1 MKKIFSIFGP
11 TGIGKSTLAI
21 ELAKKINGEI
31 IGVDSRQIYN
41 GIPIGTAQ
49 PDSSQLNEVP
59 HHLVGFRELNEKI
72 SAGEY
77 VELIDNKIDKII
89 QKNKSPILCGGTGLY
104 FKSLKDGIFEGSHTN
119 EDIRSR
125 LEKEYEIDKEK
136 LFRSLQKIDPDY
148 SNKVHINNRKRLI
161 RALEVFETTG
171 KPMSENFDA
180 PSKNSRYA
188 NNFYF
193 VYLKMHNDLLHPRI
207 LKRIQYMIDNGM
219 IDEVEE
225 IIRRKINI
233 SHIDYIGFKEI
244 SSFLN
249 KEISINEAI
258 ENIFVRTRQ
267 YAKRQK
273 KWFNVNAYDISFDLH
288 EISKNDIVDKLIQIN
303 YCLLYTSPSPRD

>member
-11 TGIGKSTLAI
+11 TGIGKSSLAI
-21 ELAKKINGEI
+21 ELAKKIDGEI

-59 HHLVGFRELNEKI
+59 HHLIGFKNLNEKI

-148 SNKVHINNRKRLI
+148 SNKVHINNKKRLI

-171 KPMSENFDA
+171 KPMSENFDSS
-180 PSKNSRYA
+180 SKNSRYA
-188 NNFYF
+188 NDFYF
-193 VYLKMHNDLLHPRI
+193 VYLKMHNDFLHPRI
-207 LKRIQYMIDNGM
+207 LKRIKCMINDGM

-225 IIRRKINI
+225 IIKRKINI

-303 YCLLYTSPSPRD
+303 

>member
-11 TGIGKSTLAI
+11 TGIGKSSLAI
-21 ELAKKINGEI
+21 ELAKKIDGEI

-59 HHLVGFRELNEKI
+59 HHLIGFRKLNEKI

-148 SNKVHINNRKRLI
+148 SNKVHINNKKRLI

-171 KPMSENFDA
+171 KPMSENFDSS
-180 PSKNSRYA
+180 SKNSRYA
-188 NNFYF
+188 NDFYF

-207 LKRIQYMIDNGM
+207 LKRIQYMIDDGM

-303 YCLLYTSPSPRD
+303 

>member
-1 MKKIFSIFGP
+1 LKKIFSIFGP
-11 TGIGKSTLAI
+11 TGIGKSSLAI
-21 ELAKKINGEI
+21 ELAKKIDGEI

-49 PDSSQLNEVP
+49 PDCSQLNEVP
-59 HHLVGFRELNEKI
+59 HHLIGFKKLNEKI

-77 VELIDNKIDKII
+77 IELIDNKIDKII
-89 QKNKSPILCGGTGLY
+89 QKNKFPILCGGTGLY
-104 FKSLKDGIFEGSHTN
+104 FKSLKDGIFEGSHTDD
-119 EDIRSR
+119 DIRSR
-125 LEKEYEIDKEK
+125 LEQEYKIDKEK
-136 LFRSLQKIDPDY
+136 LFKSLQKIDPDY
-148 SNKVHINNRKRLI
+148 SNKVHINNKRRLI

-171 KPMSENFDA
+171 KPMSENFDSS
-180 PSKNSRYA
+180 SKNSRYA

-207 LKRIQYMIDNGM
+207 LKRIQYMIDDGM
-219 IDEVEE
+219 IDEVKE
-225 IIRRKINI
+225 IIKRKINI

-288 EISKNDIVDKLIQIN
+288 EVSKNDIVDKLIQIN
-303 YCLLYTSPSPRD
+303 

>member
-11 TGIGKSTLAI
+11 TGIGKSSLAI
-21 ELAKKINGEI
+21 ELAKKIDGEI

-49 PDSSQLNEVP
+49 PDFSQLNEVP
-59 HHLVGFRELNEKI
+59 HHLIGFKKLNEKI

-148 SNKVHINNRKRLI
+148 SNKVHINNKKRLV

-180 PSKNSRYA
+180 SSKNSRYA

-193 VYLKMHNDLLHPRI
+193 VYLKMHNDFLHPRI

-233 SHIDYIGFKEI
+233 SHIDYIGFREI

-303 YCLLYTSPSPRD
+303 

>member
-11 TGIGKSTLAI
+11 TGIGKSSLAI
-21 ELAKKINGEI
+21 ELAKKIDGEI

-59 HHLVGFRELNEKI
+59 HHLIGFRKLNEKI

-77 VELIDNKIDKII
+77 IELIDNKIDKII

-148 SNKVHINNRKRLI
+148 SNKVHINNKKRLI

-180 PSKNSRYA
+180 SSKNSRYA
-188 NNFYF
+188 NDFYF
-193 VYLKMHNDLLHPRI
+193 VYLKMHNDFLHPRI
-207 LKRIQYMIDNGM
+207 LKRIKCMINDGM

-225 IIRRKINI
+225 IIKRKINI

-303 YCLLYTSPSPRD
+303 

>member
-11 TGIGKSTLAI
+11 TGIGKSSLAI
-21 ELAKKINGEI
+21 ELAKKIDGEI

-59 HHLVGFRELNEKI
+59 HHLIGFRKLNEKI

-104 FKSLKDGIFEGSHTN
+104 FKSLKDGIFEGSHTD

-148 SNKVHINNRKRLI
+148 SNKVHINNKKRLI

-180 PSKNSRYA
+180 SSKNSRYA

-225 IIRRKINI
+225 IIKRKINI

-303 YCLLYTSPSPRD
+303 

>member
-1 MKKIFSIFGP
+1 LKKIFSIFGP
-11 TGIGKSTLAI
+11 TGIGKSSLAI
-21 ELAKKINGEI
+21 ELAKKIDGEI

-49 PDSSQLNEVP
+49 PFSSQLNEVP
-59 HHLVGFRELNEKI
+59 HHLIGFRNLNEKI

-148 SNKVHINNRKRLI
+148 SNKVHINNKKRLI

-180 PSKNSRYA
+180 SSKNSRYA

-207 LKRIQYMIDNGM
+207 FKRIQYMIDNGM

-225 IIRRKINI
+225 IIKRKINI

-303 YCLLYTSPSPRD
+303 

>member
-11 TGIGKSTLAI
+11 TGIGKSSLAI
-21 ELAKKINGEI
+21 ELAKKIGGEI

-49 PDSSQLNEVP
+49 PYSSQLNEVP
-59 HHLVGFRELNEKI
+59 HHLIGFRNLNEKI

-148 SNKVHINNRKRLI
+148 SNKVHINNKKRLI

-171 KPMSENFDA
+171 KPMSENFDSS
-180 PSKNSRYA
+180 SKNSRYA
-188 NNFYF
+188 DDFYF
-193 VYLKMHNDLLHPRI
+193 VYLKMHNDFLHPRI
-207 LKRIQYMIDNGM
+207 LKRIKCMINDGM

-225 IIRRKINI
+225 IIKRKINI

-303 YCLLYTSPSPRD
+303 

>member
-11 TGIGKSTLAI
+11 TGIGKSSLAI
-21 ELAKKINGEI
+21 ELAKKIDGEI

-59 HHLVGFRELNEKI
+59 HHLIGFRNLNEKI

-148 SNKVHINNRKRLI
+148 SKKVHINNKKRLI

-171 KPMSENFDA
+171 KPMSENFDSS
-180 PSKNSRYA
+180 SKNSRYA
-188 NNFYF
+188 NDFYF
-193 VYLKMHNDLLHPRI
+193 VYLKMHNDFLHPRI
-207 LKRIQYMIDNGM
+207 LKRIKCMINDGM

-225 IIRRKINI
+225 IIKRKINI

-303 YCLLYTSPSPRD
+303 

>member
-11 TGIGKSTLAI
+11 TGIGKSSLAI
-21 ELAKKINGEI
+21 ELAKKIDGEI

-49 PDSSQLNEVP
+49 PYSSQLNEVP
-59 HHLVGFRELNEKI
+59 HHLIGFRNLNEKI

-148 SNKVHINNRKRLI
+148 SNKVHINNKKRLI

-171 KPMSENFDA
+171 KPMSENFDSS
-180 PSKNSRYA
+180 SKNSRYA
-188 NNFYF
+188 NDFYF
-193 VYLKMHNDLLHPRI
+193 VYLKMHNDFLHPRI
-207 LKRIQYMIDNGM
+207 LKRIKCMINDGM

-225 IIRRKINI
+225 IIKRKINI

-303 YCLLYTSPSPRD
+303 

>member
-11 TGIGKSTLAI
+11 TGIGKSSLAI
-21 ELAKKINGEI
+21 ELAKKIDGEI

-49 PDSSQLNEVP
+49 PNSSQLNEVP
-59 HHLVGFRELNEKI
+59 HHLIGFRKLNEKI

-77 VELIDNKIDKII
+77 IELIDNKIDKII

-119 EDIRSR
+119 DDIRSR

-136 LFRSLQKIDPDY
+136 LFRLLQKIDPDY
-148 SNKVHINNRKRLI
+148 SNKVHINNKKRLI

-171 KPMSENFDA
+171 KPMSKNFDA
-180 PSKNSRYA
+180 SSKNSRYA
-188 NNFYF
+188 NDFYF
-193 VYLKMHNDLLHPRI
+193 VYLKMHNDFLHPRI
-207 LKRIQYMIDNGM
+207 LKRIKCMIDDGM

-225 IIRRKINI
+225 IIQRKINI

-303 YCLLYTSPSPRD
+303 

>member
-11 TGIGKSTLAI
+11 TGIGKSSLAI
-21 ELAKKINGEI
+21 KLAKKIDGEI

-59 HHLVGFRELNEKI
+59 HHLIGFRKLNEKI

-77 VELIDNKIDKII
+77 IELIDNKIDEII

-148 SNKVHINNRKRLI
+148 SNKVHINNKKRLV

-171 KPMSENFDA
+171 KPMSENFDSS
-180 PSKNSRYA
+180 SKNSRYA
-188 NNFYF
+188 NDFYF
-193 VYLKMHNDLLHPRI
+193 VYLKMHNDFLHPRI
-207 LKRIQYMIDNGM
+207 LKRIKCMINDGM

-225 IIRRKINI
+225 IIKRKINI

-303 YCLLYTSPSPRD
+303 

>member
-11 TGIGKSTLAI
+11 TGIGKSSLAI
-21 ELAKKINGEI
+21 ELAKKIDGEI

-59 HHLVGFRELNEKI
+59 HHLIGFRKLNKKI

-148 SNKVHINNRKRLI
+148 SNKVHINNKKRLI

-180 PSKNSRYA
+180 SSKNSRYA
-188 NNFYF
+188 NDFYF

-207 LKRIQYMIDNGM
+207 LKRIKYMIDDGM

-225 IIRRKINI
+225 IIQRKINI

-288 EISKNDIVDKLIQIN
+288 KISKNDIVDKLIQIN
-303 YCLLYTSPSPRD
+303 

>member
-11 TGIGKSTLAI
+11 TGIGKSSLAI
-21 ELAKKINGEI
+21 ELAKKIDGEI

-59 HHLVGFRELNEKI
+59 HHLIGFRKLNEKI

-77 VELIDNKIDKII
+77 IELIDNKIDKII

-148 SNKVHINNRKRLI
+148 SNKVHINNKKRLI

-180 PSKNSRYA
+180 SSKNSRYA

-207 LKRIQYMIDNGM
+207 LKRIQCMIDDGM

-225 IIRRKINI
+225 IIKRKINI

-258 ENIFVRTRQ
+258 EKIFVRTRQ

-303 YCLLYTSPSPRD
+303 

>member
-11 TGIGKSTLAI
+11 TGIGKSNLAI
-21 ELAKKINGEI
+21 ELAKKIDGEI

-59 HHLVGFRELNEKI
+59 HHLIGFRKLNEKI

-77 VELIDNKIDKII
+77 VKLIDNKIDKII

-104 FKSLKDGIFEGSHTN
+104 FKSLKDGIFEGSHTD

-125 LEKEYEIDKEK
+125 LEQAYEIDKEK

-148 SNKVHINNRKRLI
+148 SNKVHINNKKRLI

-180 PSKNSRYA
+180 SSKNSRYV
-188 NNFYF
+188 NDFYF

-207 LKRIQYMIDNGM
+207 LKRIQYMIDDGM

-225 IIRRKINI
+225 IIKHKINI

-273 KWFNVNAYDISFDLH
+273 KWFNVNAYDISFDLG

-303 YCLLYTSPSPRD
+303 

>member
-11 TGIGKSTLAI
+11 TGIGKSSLAI
-21 ELAKKINGEI
+21 ELAKKIDGEI

-59 HHLVGFRELNEKI
+59 HHLIGFRKLNEKI

-89 QKNKSPILCGGTGLY
+89 KKNKSPILCGGTGLY
-104 FKSLKDGIFEGSHTN
+104 FKSLKDGIFEGSHTD

-148 SNKVHINNRKRLI
+148 SNKVHINNKKRLI

-180 PSKNSRYA
+180 SSKNSRYA
-188 NNFYF
+188 NDFYF

-207 LKRIQYMIDNGM
+207 LKRIQYMIDDGM
-219 IDEVEE
+219 INEVEE

-303 YCLLYTSPSPRD
+303 

>member
-11 TGIGKSTLAI
+11 TGIGKSSLAI
-21 ELAKKINGEI
+21 ELAKKIDGEI

-49 PDSSQLNEVP
+49 PNSSQLNEVP
-59 HHLVGFRELNEKI
+59 HHLIGFKKLNERI

-77 VELIDNKIDKII
+77 IELIDNKIDEIT

-104 FKSLKDGIFEGSHTN
+104 FKSLKDGIFEGSHTD

-125 LEKEYEIDKEK
+125 LEQEYEIDKEK
-136 LFRSLQKIDPDY
+136 LFKSLQKIDPEY
-148 SNKVHINNRKRLI
+148 SNKVHINNKKRLI

-180 PSKNSRYA
+180 SSKNSRYA

-207 LKRIQYMIDNGM
+207 LKRIQYMIDDGM

-225 IIRRKINI
+225 IIKRKINI

-303 YCLLYTSPSPRD
+303 

>member
-11 TGIGKSTLAI
+11 TGIGKSSLAI
-21 ELAKKINGEI
+21 ELAKKIDGEI

-59 HHLVGFRELNEKI
+59 HHLIGFRNLNEKI

-148 SNKVHINNRKRLI
+148 SNKVHINNKKRLI

-180 PSKNSRYA
+180 SSKNSRYA

-273 KWFNVNAYDISFDLH
+273 KWFNVNVYDISFDLN

-303 YCLLYTSPSPRD
+303 

>member
-11 TGIGKSTLAI
+11 TGIGKSSLAI
-21 ELAKKINGEI
+21 ELAKKIDGEI

-59 HHLVGFRELNEKI
+59 HHLIGFRKLNEKI

-77 VELIDNKIDKII
+77 IELIDNKIDEII

-148 SNKVHINNRKRLI
+148 SNKVHINNKKRLI

-180 PSKNSRYA
+180 SSKNSRYA
-188 NNFYF
+188 NDFYF
-193 VYLKMHNDLLHPRI
+193 VYLKMHNDFLHPRI
-207 LKRIQYMIDNGM
+207 LKRIKCMINDGM

-225 IIRRKINI
+225 IIKRKINI

-303 YCLLYTSPSPRD
+303 

>member
-11 TGIGKSTLAI
+11 TGIGKSNLAI
-21 ELAKKINGEI
+21 ELAKKIDGEI

-59 HHLVGFRELNEKI
+59 HHLIGFRKLNEKI

-77 VELIDNKIDKII
+77 VKLIDNKIDKII
-89 QKNKSPILCGGTGLY
+89 QKNKSPILCGGTGIY

-148 SNKVHINNRKRLI
+148 SNKVHINNKKRLI

-180 PSKNSRYA
+180 SSKNSRYV
-188 NNFYF
+188 NDFYF

-207 LKRIQYMIDNGM
+207 LKRIQYMIDDGM

-225 IIRRKINI
+225 IIKHKINI

-249 KEISINEAI
+249 REISINEAI

-267 YAKRQK
+267 YAKRQDT
-273 KWFNVNAYDISFDLH
+273 WGRGNMLDWN
-288 EISKNDIVDKLIQIN
+288 
-303 YCLLYTSPSPRD
+303 

>member
-1 MKKIFSIFGP
+1 LKKIFSIFGP
-11 TGIGKSTLAI
+11 TGIGKSSLAI
-21 ELAKKINGEI
+21 ELAKKIDGEI
-31 IGVDSRQIYN
+31 IGVDSRQIFN

-49 PDSSQLNEVP
+49 PDWSQLNEVP
-59 HHLVGFRELNEKI
+59 HHLIGFKKLNEKI

-77 VELIDNKIDKII
+77 IELIDNKIDKII

-104 FKSLKDGIFEGSHTN
+104 FKSLKEGIFEGSHTDD
-119 EDIRSR
+119 DIRSR
-125 LEKEYEIDKEK
+125 LEQEYEIDKEK
-136 LFRSLQKIDPDY
+136 LFKSLQKIDPDY
-148 SNKVHINNRKRLI
+148 SNKVHINNKKRLI

-180 PSKNSRYA
+180 SSKNSRYA

-207 LKRIQYMIDNGM
+207 LKRIQYMIDDGM
-219 IDEVEE
+219 IDEVKE
-225 IIRRKINI
+225 IIKHKINI

-273 KWFNVNAYDISFDLH
+273 KWFNLNNYDISFDLH

-303 YCLLYTSPSPRD
+303 

>member
-11 TGIGKSTLAI
+11 TGIGKSSLAI
-21 ELAKKINGEI
+21 ELAKKIDGEI

-49 PDSSQLNEVP
+49 PYSSQLNEVP
-59 HHLVGFRELNEKI
+59 HHLIGFRKLNEKI

-148 SNKVHINNRKRLI
+148 SNKVHINNKKRLI

-180 PSKNSRYA
+180 SSKNSRYA

-207 LKRIQYMIDNGM
+207 LKRIQCMIDDGM

-225 IIRRKINI
+225 IIQRKINI

-273 KWFNVNAYDISFDLH
+273 KWFNVNGYDISFDLH

-303 YCLLYTSPSPRD
+303 